1 MACSARESKI
11 RTWNLTTLHASV
23 LYTELTRRRCSR
35 FVDITAHTISISQAA
50 LPFSSGT
57 TGLSKGVM
65 ITHYNLVAGMT
76 VLFGDNIVPEDAVVL
91 NLLPFYHIYALV
103 VMMGGCLHL
112 GSKLVLLSRF
122 EPNSFLKTL
131 QDYKV

>member
-1 MACSARESKI
+1 
-11 RTWNLTTLHASV
+11 
-23 LYTELTRRRCSR
+23 
-35 FVDITAHTISISQAA
+35 
-50 LPFSSGT
+50 
-57 TGLSKGVM
+57 M

-76 VLFGDNIVPEDAVVL
+76 VLFGDEIVPEDAVVL

-103 VMMGGCLHL
+103 FMMGGCLHL

-131 QDYKV
+131 QDYEVWLVFLRLQLYFNRAFTEMITLYNLINVQCHRKVLFINVHLNSHAVIRISL

>member
-1 MACSARESKI
+1 MCGHPSK
-11 RTWNLTTLHASV
+11 
-23 LYTELTRRRCSR
+23 
-35 FVDITAHTISISQAA
+35 AHTLMWSQGCLLSGFLTVYRPPIISFSQVA

-65 ITHYNLVAGMT
+65 ITHYNLIAGMV
-76 VLFGDNIVPEDAVVL
+76 VLFQDNIVPEDAVVL
-91 NLLPFYHIYALV
+91 NLLPFYHIYALL

-122 EPNSFLKTL
+122 EPNSFLKAM